1 MIRSPAIKKKGYH
14 GTVIAF
20 KRHVAR
26 LRGWVA
32 WLGCVAGPLDMFWHS
47 PHPGGAQQSRAP
59 SVGTLS

>member
-1 MIRSPAIKKKGYH
+1 MIRSPAIKEKGYH

-32 WLGCVAGPLDMFWHS
+32 WLDSLFWHS
-47 PHPGGAQQSRAP
+47 PHPAHNKAERRVSER
-59 SVGTLS
+59 

>member
-14 GTVIAF
+14 GTVIAL

-32 WLGCVAGPLDMFWHS
+32 WLGCVAGPLDSLFWHS
-47 PHPGGAQQSRAP
+47 PHPAHNKAERRVSER
-59 SVGTLS
+59 